1 MPEAKVQRHL
11 AMARQ
16 PRRLCESLRG
26 LEYLAARQE
35 IMLQQLRSLS
45 PPSCPTKSKGA
56 FSQFGQQSASRKFDI
71 ASKAKRGKNNQAR
84 MGTIPSETIEQIAAA
99 NDIVEVIGSYFPLKR
114 AGANFRALCPFHQ
127 EKTPSFMVSP
137 SRQTF
142 HCFGCGAGGSV
153 FRFVVDYEHVDF
165 PTAVRKLAARAGITV
180 VEKSGRRGA
189 GDEER
194 QRELRQR
201 LLKLHGEAAQWFHEN
216 LIKREV
222 GKAARG
228 YLRSRG
234 ITVEI
239 AKRWQLGYAPD
250 EWDAFG
256 CWARSRDYDVR
267 DLIASG
273 LVKVKDDSDSI
284 GSQRSVSAQRTAHAT
299 ASYDRFRG
307 RIMFPICN
315 DIGEVIA
322 FSGRLLQNEDGAAKY
337 LNSPETA
344 LFRKGSVLFGLD
356 KSKRALIEADCAVV
370 CEGQLDLISLFESGI
385 TNVVAPQGT
394 AFTEGQA
401 RILKRFVNEVVLC
414 FDADAAGQKAAERSL
429 DALLQNDLIV
439 RVAEMP
445 AGEDP
450 DSLVRREGK
459 IAFEK
464 RIADA
469 RDFFDYWIEREA
481 ANVDLNSLSAK
492 MEVARTLAETVS
504 HVHDPVMRGEVI
516 SKISARL
523 AVSTSAF
530 AALVSKQVRKGPSEV
545 TTERRQQQV
554 PPNDIALL
562 CILALRSEEAHQFL
576 RARSWREV
584 LSQLPST
591 YFLER
596 ILESEVR
603 PNDSASLSAFL
614 ASLEPEEEDIISGW
628 LHLKTPP
635 NSVAVPWLRL
645 RQAALRRQL
654 DIAKDRLRLPEL
666 STGDVIN
673 LQKQILDLQEQ
684 LHELSQPAG
693 AADS

>member
-1 MPEAKVQRHL
+1 
-11 AMARQ
+11 
-16 PRRLCESLRG
+16 
-26 LEYLAARQE
+26 
-35 IMLQQLRSLS
+35 
-45 PPSCPTKSKGA
+45 
-56 FSQFGQQSASRKFDI
+56 
-71 ASKAKRGKNNQAR
+71 

-99 NDIVEVIGSYFPLKR
+99 NDIVEIIGSYFPLKR
-114 AGANFRALCPFHQ
+114 AGANFKALCPFHQ

-165 PTAVRKLAARAGITV
+165 PTAVRKLAARAGIRV
-180 VEKSGRRGA
+180 VEKWGGRGA

-201 LLKLHGEAAQWFHEN
+201 LLKLHAESAQWFHEN

-222 GKAARG
+222 GKAARE

-234 ITVEI
+234 ITAEI

-256 CWARSRDYDVR
+256 TWARTRGYDVR

-273 LVKVKDDSDSI
+273 LVKVKDDSNSTA
-284 GSQRSVSAQRTAHAT
+284 SQRSVSAQGAAHPA

-315 DIGEVIA
+315 DVGEVIA
-322 FSGRLLQNEDGAAKY
+322 FSGRLLQDNEGAAKY

-356 KSKRALIEADCAVV
+356 KSKCALIEADCAVV

-394 AFTEGQA
+394 AFTEAQA
-401 RILKRFVNEVVLC
+401 RVLKRFVNEVVLC
-414 FDADAAGQKAAERSL
+414 FDADTAGQKAAERSL

-439 RVAEMP
+439 RMAEMP

-459 IAFEK
+459 TAFEK

-469 RDFFDYWIEREA
+469 RDFFDYWIERET

-504 HVHDPVMRGEVI
+504 HVHDLVMRGEVI
-516 SKISARL
+516 NKISARL

-530 AALVSKQVRKGPSEV
+530 AALVPKQVRKGPSEV
-545 TTERRQQQV
+545 TTERRQQLV

-562 CILALRSEEAHQFL
+562 CILALRSEEAHEFL
-576 RARSWREV
+576 QAQSWREV

-654 DIAKDRLRLPEL
+654 DIARDRLRLPEL

-693 AADS
+693 PADN